1 MEWICKNI
9 IKLQCS
15 CFGYIDQEEADD
27 LLIHENENESEKS
40 RLGLSIFDQAEMI
53 KMVFDELKEEN
64 QNISSFYRK
73 SIPKRIL
80 DHPLNHV
87 IERDQRFF
95 TLFGYHWVKQLF
107 FLKQELEDFINM
119 L

>member
-1 MEWICKNI
+1 MSKRDIKTRLTITLNKMEWICKNI

-64 QNISSFYRK
+64 QT
-73 SIPKRIL
+73 KRVRFLIL
-80 DHPLNHV
+80 VRQKLL
-87 IERDQRFF
+87 Q
-95 TLFGYHWVKQLF
+95 
-107 FLKQELEDFINM
+107 
-119 L
+119 